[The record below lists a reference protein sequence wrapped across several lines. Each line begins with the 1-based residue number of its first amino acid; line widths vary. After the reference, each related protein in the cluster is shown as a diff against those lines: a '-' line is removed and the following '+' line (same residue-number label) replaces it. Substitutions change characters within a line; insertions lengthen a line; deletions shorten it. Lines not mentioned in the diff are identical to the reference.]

1 MSTGSSRPRRCAP
14 IDPSPPTDMDDL
26 YPAGPTAVPKDLT
39 TPSPAYRRQAW
50 LATVSLV
57 VFVLVYFALSAWF
70 VYTAWRTL
78 AELGSSSEGSFMNLL
93 VGCSSA
99 FLALFMLKALF
110 FVKRGGAQDAVEIT
124 DAEQPRLIAFL
135 HRLADEAGAP
145 RPRKVFVSAR
155 VNAAVF
161 YDLSILNLLF
171 PSKKNLEIG
180 LALVNVLSLSEMKA
194 VLAHEFGHFAQR
206 SMAIGSW
213 VYIAQQVASHVIA
226 KRDALDKLLQFI
238 ASIDLR
244 VAWVGWLLQLIVWS
258 IRSLMDT
265 LLRVV
270 VLAQRALSRQMEFQ
284 ADLVA
289 VSLTGS
295 DELVHAL
302 HKLQAADEAWNRT
315 LGFANAQIGQGRIPH
330 DLFEVQ
336 TLVIEKMARI
346 FNDEHYGQVPPA
358 GPRPEAHRVFAN
370 GFARP
375 PQMWSTHPANA
386 DREENAK
393 RHYLQASNDPRS
405 AWLLFDD
412 AEALKAR
419 VVALMTS
426 KVEAEQATRETTL
439 AALDERY
446 GLLQYEPRYRGA
458 YLGRSLT
465 RYVKD
470 PSELYADAVRPGQVP
485 QRLDTLYSPELA
497 DDLTHLRELLEERA
511 MLRAVHE
518 KVFQAG
524 GRIVFRGREIA
535 RKRLPDAIKTVEAE
549 ADAVRGRVLAHDRAV
564 RATHLVA
571 AELVGNGW
579 RDYLIG
585 LIRVLHYAEHTLAD
599 LQDAHGLLGNVVAVV
614 TARGKVNSSGLT
626 RLLTTANVLFAVLAE
641 VHSRKTDLRLDATLC
656 KRLEINAWSEALEE
670 FKLVPASK
678 ENINNWMQAIDG
690 WVSAAVGLLSALET
704 QALEAL
710 LSAEEALASH
720 IRRGTSPDPAPEPSR
735 TPEYYERLIPGAERP
750 RQTKLDLWSRFQT
763 ADGLPA
769 AIGRVAV
776 AGGIV
781 ASVLGAGMLT
791 ASNSTL
797 SIYNGLGRPVSV
809 KVGAQSV
816 TVGAFSATELS
827 IPISGPLPIEA
838 RSGDGSL
845 IDSYQPDLSGHGAH
859 YVYNVAAASPLV
871 EWTASYGDAAKVPP
885 HMLGAPRW
893 LSTHVNIYFSDAP
906 HSVSTKGKGDTRTV
920 LTGVGEREPREQ
932 LGLVDHDDERIRIV
946 RLHAQWDE
954 AHQPNTEQWK
964 AIAQRIGTGS

>member
-1 MSTGSSRPRRCAP
+1 
-14 IDPSPPTDMDDL
+14 MDDL
-26 YPAGPTAVPKDLT
+26 YPAGPSEVPKDLT
-39 TPSPAYRRQAW
+39 TPSPAYWLQAW
-50 LATVSLV
+50 LATLSLV
-57 VFVLVYFALSAWF
+57 VFVLGYFALSGWF

-78 AELGSSSEGSFMNLL
+78 AEQGSSSEGSFMNQL

-110 FVKRGGAQDAVEIT
+110 FVKRGGAPDAVEIT
-124 DAEQPRLIAFL
+124 EAEQPRLIAFL

-226 KRDALDKLLQFI
+226 KRDALDELLQFI

-244 VAWVGWLLQLIVWS
+244 VAWVGWLLQSIVWS
-258 IRSLMDT
+258 IRSLMDM

-302 HKLQAADEAWNRT
+302 HKLQAADDAWSRT

-336 TLVIEKMARI
+336 TTVIEKMARI
-346 FNDEHYGQVPPA
+346 LDDEHYGQVPPT
-358 GPRPEAHRVFAN
+358 GERPEAHRVFAN

-375 PQMWSTHPANA
+375 PQMWSSHPANA
-386 DREENAK
+386 DREQNAK
-393 RHYLQASNDPRS
+393 RSYLQASHDPRS

-412 AEALKAR
+412 AERLKAR

-426 KVEAEQATRETTL
+426 KLAAEPATREATL

-446 GLLQYEPRYRGA
+446 GLLQYQPCYRGA

-465 RYVKD
+465 RYAKD
-470 PSELYADAVRPGQVP
+470 PAELYTDAVRPGQVP
-485 QRLDTLYSPELA
+485 QLLDTLYSLALA

-511 MLRAVHE
+511 MLRAVHGT
-518 KVFQAG
+518 VFLATG

-535 RKRLPDAIKTVEAE
+535 RKRLPEAIKAVEAE
-549 ADAVRGRVLAHDRAV
+549 AEAVRARVFAHDRAV
-564 RATHLVA
+564 RATHLAA

-579 RDYLIG
+579 REYLIG

-599 LQDAHGLLGNVVAVV
+599 LHDAHGLMGNVVAAVA
-614 TARGKVNSSGLT
+614 ARGKVSSSGLS
-626 RLLTTANVLFAVLAE
+626 RLLTTANVLYGVLDE
-641 VHSRKTDLRLDATLC
+641 IHSRKVDVRLDATLC
-656 KRLEINAWSEALEE
+656 ERLEINAWSEALEE

-678 ENINNWMQAIDG
+678 ENLNNWMQAIDG
-690 WVSAAVGLLSALET
+690 WVNAAAGLLSALET

-710 LSAEEALASH
+710 LTAEAALATH
-720 IRRGTSPDPAPEPSR
+720 VRQGTSPPPAPEPSR
-735 TPEYYERLIPGAERP
+735 TPKNYEPLIPGSERP
-750 RQTKLDLWSRFQT
+750 RQTRQDLWSRFQT
-763 ADGLPA
+763 ADGLLA
-769 AIGRVAV
+769 SIGRVAV

-809 KVGAQSV
+809 KVGNQSV
-816 TVGAFSATELS
+816 TVAAFSATELS
-827 IPISGPLPIEA
+827 IPISGPLPVEA
-838 RSGDGSL
+838 RSGDGRL

-871 EWTASYGDAAKVPP
+871 EWTASYGSAPKVPP
-885 HMLGAPRW
+885 HMLGARHW
-893 LSTHVNIYFSDAP
+893 FSTHVDVYFGDAP
-906 HSVSTKGKGDTRTV
+906 QSVSTKGSGATRTV
-920 LTGVGEREPREQ
+920 LSGVGEREPREQ
-932 LGLVDHDDERIRIV
+932 LGLVEQDDERIRIV

-954 AHQPNTEQWK
+954 PHQPNTEQWK
-964 AIAQRIGTGS
+964 TIAQRVGTGS

>member
-1 MSTGSSRPRRCAP
+1 
-14 IDPSPPTDMDDL
+14 MDDL

-39 TPSPAYRRQAW
+39 TPSSAYRRQAW
-50 LATVSLV
+50 LATLSLI

-70 VYTAWRTL
+70 VFTAWRTL

-110 FVKRGGAQDAVEIT
+110 FVKRGGAPDAVEIT
-124 DAEQPRLIAFL
+124 EAEQPRLIAFL

-180 LALVNVLSLSEMKA
+180 LALVNVLSVSEMKA

-265 LLRVV
+265 LLRLV

-315 LGFANAQIGQGRIPH
+315 LGFANAQVGQGRIPH

-336 TLVIEKMARI
+336 TAVIDKMARI
-346 FNDEHYGQVPPA
+346 LDDEHYGQVPPS
-358 GPRPEAHRVFAN
+358 GPSPEAHRVFTN

-375 PQMWSTHPANA
+375 PQMWSSHPANA

-393 RHYLQASNDPRS
+393 RQYLQGAHDPRS

-419 VVALMTS
+419 VVALMTGDL
-426 KVEAEQATRETTL
+426 KAEPATREATL

-446 GLLQYEPRYRGA
+446 GLLQYQPRYRGA

-465 RYVKD
+465 RYAKD
-470 PSELYADAVRPGQVP
+470 PAELYADAVPPGQVP
-485 QRLDTLYSPELA
+485 QLFDTLYSPALA

-518 KVFQAG
+518 KVFQATG

-535 RKRLPDAIKTVEAE
+535 RKGLPDAIKAVEAE
-549 ADAVRGRVLAHDRAV
+549 AEVVRARVLAHDRAV
-564 RATHLVA
+564 RATHLAA

-614 TARGKVNSSGLT
+614 TARGKVSSSGLS
-626 RLLTTANVLFAVLAE
+626 RLLATANVLYGVLAE
-641 VHSRKTDLRLDATLC
+641 IHSRKADVRLDATLC
-656 KRLEINAWSEALEE
+656 KRLEISAWSDALEE

-690 WVSAAVGLLSALET
+690 WVNAAGGLLSALET

-710 LSAEEALASH
+710 LSAEESLATH
-720 IRRGTSPDPAPEPSR
+720 VRQGTSPDPAPEPSR
-735 TPEYYERLIPGAERP
+735 APEHYESLIPGSERP

-763 ADGLPA
+763 ADGLVA
-769 AIGRVAV
+769 GIGRVAV

-791 ASNSTL
+791 ANDSTL

-809 KVGAQSV
+809 KVGTQSV
-816 TVGAFSATELS
+816 TVGAFSATEMA
-827 IPISGPLPIEA
+827 IPIAGPLPIEA
-838 RSGDGSL
+838 RSGDGRL
-845 IDSYQPDLSGHGAH
+845 IDSYSPELSGHGAH

-871 EWTASYGDAAKVPP
+871 EWTASYGSAAKVPP
-885 HMLGAPRW
+885 HLLGAPHW
-893 LSTHVNIYFSDAP
+893 FSTHVDVYFGDAP
-906 HSVSTKGKGDTRTV
+906 QSVSTKGSGATRTV
-920 LTGVGEREPREQ
+920 LSGVGEREPREQ
-932 LGLVDHDDERIRIV
+932 LGLVDQDDERIRIV

-954 AHQPNTEQWK
+954 PHQPNTEQWK
-964 AIAQRIGTGS
+964 AIAQRVGAGS